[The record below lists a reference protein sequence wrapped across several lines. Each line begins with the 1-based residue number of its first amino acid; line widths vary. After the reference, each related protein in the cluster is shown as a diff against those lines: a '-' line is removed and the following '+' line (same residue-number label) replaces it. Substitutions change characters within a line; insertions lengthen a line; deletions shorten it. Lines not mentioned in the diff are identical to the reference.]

1 VVLMKRSHEPVFW
14 SLFGAG
20 GVVSALLGPILIF
33 ITGIIAPTGQW
44 MPPEALAYPRVLA
57 FAQSWA
63 GKAALL
69 VVISLF
75 LWHAVHR
82 IYHSL
87 HDLGIHAGAG
97 AATLCYGFALAA
109 TLATGWLLLIIGF

>member
-1 VVLMKRSHEPVFW
+1 MKRANEPIVW

-20 GVVSALLGPILIF
+20 GVLSALLGPILIL
-33 ITGIIAPTGQW
+33 ITGIVAPTGTGL
-44 MPPEALAYPRVLA
+44 PPDALAYPRVLA
-57 FAQSWA
+57 FAQSWY

-69 VVISLF
+69 AVISLF

-87 HDLGIHAGAG
+87 HDLGLHAGAG
-97 AATLCYGFALAA
+97 AATVCYGFALVA
-109 TLATGWLLLIIGF
+109 TLTTAYLLLIIGF

>member
-1 VVLMKRSHEPVFW
+1 MRRSNEPIFW
-14 SLFGAG
+14 SLFGVG
-20 GVVSALLGPILIF
+20 GVLSALLGPILIL
-33 ITGIIAPTGQW
+33 ITGVIAPTGKW
-44 MPPEALAYPRVLA
+44 MPPEAMAYPRMLA
-57 FAQSWA
+57 FAQSWV
-63 GKAALL
+63 GKAALF

-97 AATLCYGFALAA
+97 AAVLCYGFALVA
-109 TLATGWLLLIIGF
+109 TLAAGCLLLVIGF